1 MGFVLCVRAKRRD
14 CPVRILLVD
23 PAARGLGIG
32 ARLVAECIRFARTAG
47 YPSLVLWTNDMLVS
61 ARRIYEAAGFELVD
75 EESHHSFGQDLVG
88 ETWRLDL
95 EAGGRQT

>member
-1 MGFVLCVRAKRRD
+1 
-14 CPVRILLVD
+14 
-23 PAARGLGIG
+23 
-32 ARLVAECIRFARTAG
+32 
-47 YPSLVLWTNDMLVS
+47 MLVS

-88 ETWRLDL
+88 QTWRLDL